1 MNTIPVRQSARLMV
15 IDAAGRLLL
24 FRYDDGM
31 HPPFWATV
39 GGRVLPGESYEATA
53 VRELAEETGYT
64 DPIGRLIRTRDEV
77 FATADT
83 PTSRWLEQYYEVR
96 TRGGPLRTS
105 GWTDEERATIRE
117 SKWWTVDEL
126 RLTAETIRPSWLV
139 DEIAALLDRSED
151 SCESAG

>member
-1 MNTIPVRQSARLMV
+1 
-15 IDAAGRLLL
+15 AA
-24 FRYDDGM
+24 
-31 HPPFWATV
+31 
-39 GGRVLPGESYEATA
+39 
-53 VRELAEETGYT
+53 RELAEETGYT

-77 FATADT
+77 YATANV

-126 RLTAETIRPSWLV
+126 RHTAETVRPSWLV
-139 DEIAALLDRSED
+139 DELAALLVMSGD
-151 SCESAG
+151 SCESTG